1 MTDKDNAKKEIEWH
15 VNYFMSEIDE
25 NYNVMFSKVLTE
37 TEYCDIIVNEVQKQ
51 LLAWVSERQNKYGE

>member
-25 NYNVMFSKVLTE
+25 NYDVMFSKVLTE

-51 LLAWVSERQNKYGE
+51 LLAWVSERQDKYSK